1 MNLFLA
7 EHWYSRY
14 QFITQCSPGHP
25 FMRKL
30 KNGEVKFTDPKK
42 LIEFLKDSVEASFM
56 WSDSDDLAIL
66 ADMQKLKLKIITT
79 KGHDDKNPT
88 VNWIYPDTELG
99 KFAELK
105 DVKLN
110 DMILLHEDDNHF
122 NLIVNNR
129 SDLAVMGSLSYR
141 FNVGPMMET
150 CEDGLNDVETKTT
163 TDNIEKETT
172 KSMEDNDDKK
182 KEKKEEERLKDLVE
196 VRKELKQC
204 KLSKNIIEAE
214 YYKCEKELK
223 VKTEEVE
230 KLKLELKDLK
240 EIKELEKELKDKE
253 DESNHVTKDDSMDV
267 DEPVEE
273 VSNPV
278 KN

>member
-1 MNLFLA
+1 
-7 EHWYSRY
+7 
-14 QFITQCSPGHP
+14 
-25 FMRKL
+25 MRKL

-42 LIEFLKDSVEASFM
+42 LIEFLKDSVDASFM
-56 WSDSDDLAIL
+56 WSDSEDLAIL
-66 ADMQKLKLKIITT
+66 ADIYQLKIKIITT
-79 KGHDDKNPT
+79 KGHDDKTPT
-88 VNWIYPDTELG
+88 VNWIYPDTDFG

-150 CEDGLNDVETKTT
+150 SEDGLNNVETKTT
-163 TDNIEKETT
+163 TNNIEKETT

-196 VRKELKQC
+196 ARKELKQC
-204 KLSKNIIEAE
+204 KISKN
-214 YYKCEKELK
+214 
-223 VKTEEVE
+223 
-230 KLKLELKDLK
+230 D
-240 EIKELEKELKDKE
+240 
-253 DESNHVTKDDSMDV
+253 VT
-267 DEPVEE
+267 
-273 VSNPV
+273 
-278 KN
+278 